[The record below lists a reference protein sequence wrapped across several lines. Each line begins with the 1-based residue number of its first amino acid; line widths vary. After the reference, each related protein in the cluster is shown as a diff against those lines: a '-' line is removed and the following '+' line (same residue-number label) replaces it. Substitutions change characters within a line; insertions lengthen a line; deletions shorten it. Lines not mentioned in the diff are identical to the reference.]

1 MRQKWRELYATAVAY
16 LIDRFMSELPSLP
29 DSWKAE
35 LSRLESVLVWTE
47 SFPEDYDFPMPVMVS
62 HAADYANDEQKLR
75 NYAQQVIAARLMHFT
90 FVTSYKVNHLLKM
103 YLDGFSS
110 RNFYSMLF
118 AARSMIEV
126 FAVVFDLFD
135 HMKQNRGD
143 HAERYLDRVIS
154 IDKALINATSGN
166 RLDLLKEVV
175 ATAMPSKLRESSED
189 DMVTIQAKNI
199 MTRIDR
205 SSKKSSYT
213 ECRRDYDRLSEY
225 VHPNIGQNA
234 VLCWPSPKNEKWVR
248 ISRSSGYSLASA
260 FRASI
265 LPTQQAAE
273 AILRE
278 ISSMGFPFG
287 TPVSAQKP

>member
-1 MRQKWRELYATAVAY
+1 MRQKCWELCACSVAY
-16 LIDRFMSELPSLP
+16 LFDRLMSELPSLP

-35 LSRLESVLVWTE
+35 LSRLEAVLLWTE
-47 SFPEDYDFPMPVMVS
+47 NFPEDYDFPMPVMVS
-62 HAADYANDEQKLR
+62 HAAEYANDEQKLR

-90 FVTSYKVNHLLKM
+90 FVTSYKVNHFLRM

-110 RNFYSMLF
+110 NNFYSILF
-118 AARSMIEV
+118 AARSMVEI

-135 HMKQNRGD
+135 HIKQNRGD
-143 HAERYLDRVIS
+143 HPDRYFDRVIS

-166 RLDLLKEVV
+166 RLDLVKEVIAS
-175 ATAMPSKLRESSED
+175 ATPSKLREFSED
-189 DMVTIQAKNI
+189 DMLTIQAKNI

-225 VHPNIGQNA
+225 IHPNIGQNA

-248 ISRSSGYSLASA
+248 ISRSSEYSVASA

-265 LPTQQAAE
+265 LPTQKAAE
-273 AILRE
+273 AIMRE
-278 ISSMGFPFG
+278 VTSMEFPFG
-287 TPVSAQKP
+287 TPVVA

>member
-1 MRQKWRELYATAVAY
+1 
-16 LIDRFMSELPSLP
+16 MSELPSLP
-29 DSWKAE
+29 DSWKTE
-35 LSRLESVLVWTE
+35 LSRLEAVLLWTE
-47 SFPEDYDFPMPVMVS
+47 NFPEDYDFPMPVMVS
-62 HAADYANDEQKLR
+62 HAAEYASDEQKLR

-90 FVTSYKVNHLLKM
+90 FVTSYKVNHFLRM

-110 RNFYSMLF
+110 KNFYSMLF
-118 AARSMIEV
+118 AARSMVEI

-143 HAERYLDRVIS
+143 HPDRYFDRVIS

-166 RLDLLKEVV
+166 RLDLVKDVIAS
-175 ATAMPSKLRESSED
+175 ATPSKLREFSED
-189 DMVTIQAKNI
+189 DMLTIQAKNI

-225 VHPNIGQNA
+225 IHPNIGQNS

-248 ISRSSGYSLASA
+248 ISRSSEYSVASA

-265 LPTQQAAE
+265 LPTQKAAE
-273 AILRE
+273 AIMRE
-278 ISSMGFPFG
+278 VTSMEFPFG
-287 TPVSAQKP
+287 TPVVA

>member
-1 MRQKWRELYATAVAY
+1 MRQKWWELCACSVAY
-16 LIDRFMSELPSLP
+16 LFDRLMSELPSLP
-29 DSWKAE
+29 DSWKTE
-35 LSRLESVLVWTE
+35 LSRLEAVLLWTE
-47 SFPEDYDFPMPVMVS
+47 NFPEDYDFPMPVMVS
-62 HAADYANDEQKLR
+62 HAAEYANDEQKLR

-90 FVTSYKVNHLLKM
+90 FVTSYKVNHFLRM

-110 RNFYSMLF
+110 KNFYSMLF
-118 AARSMIEV
+118 AARSMVEI

-143 HAERYLDRVIS
+143 HPDRYFDRVIS

-166 RLDLLKEVV
+166 RLDLVKDVIAS
-175 ATAMPSKLRESSED
+175 ATPSKLREFSED
-189 DMVTIQAKNI
+189 DMLTIQAKNI

-225 VHPNIGQNA
+225 IHPNIGQNA

-248 ISRSSGYSLASA
+248 ISRSSEYSVASA

-265 LPTQQAAE
+265 LPTQKAAE
-273 AILRE
+273 AIMRE
-278 ISSMGFPFG
+278 VTSMEFPFG
-287 TPVSAQKP
+287 TPVVA

>member
-1 MRQKWRELYATAVAY
+1 MRQKWWELCACSVAY
-16 LIDRFMSELPSLP
+16 LFDRLMSELPSLP
-29 DSWKAE
+29 DSWKTE
-35 LSRLESVLVWTE
+35 LSRLEAVLLWTE
-47 SFPEDYDFPMPVMVS
+47 NFPEDYDFPMPVMVS
-62 HAADYANDEQKLR
+62 HAAEYANDEQKLR

-90 FVTSYKVNHLLKM
+90 FVTSYKVNHFLRM

-110 RNFYSMLF
+110 KNFYSMLF
-118 AARSMIEV
+118 AARSMVEI

-143 HAERYLDRVIS
+143 HPDRYFDRVIS

-166 RLDLLKEVV
+166 RLDFVKDVIAS
-175 ATAMPSKLRESSED
+175 ATPSKLREFSED
-189 DMVTIQAKNI
+189 DMLTIQAKNI

-213 ECRRDYDRLSEY
+213 ECRSDYDRLSEY
-225 VHPNIGQNA
+225 IHPNIGQNS

-248 ISRSSGYSLASA
+248 ISRSSEYSVASA

-265 LPTQQAAE
+265 LPTQKAAE
-273 AILRE
+273 AIMRE
-278 ISSMGFPFG
+278 VTSMEFPFG
-287 TPVSAQKP
+287 TPVVA

>member
-1 MRQKWRELYATAVAY
+1 MRQKCWELCACSVAY
-16 LIDRFMSELPSLP
+16 LFDRLMSELPSLP

-35 LSRLESVLVWTE
+35 LSRLEAVLLWTE
-47 SFPEDYDFPMPVMVS
+47 NFPEDYDFPMPVMVFY
-62 HAADYANDEQKLR
+62 AAEYANDEQKLR

-90 FVTSYKVNHLLKM
+90 FVTSYKVNHFLRM

-110 RNFYSMLF
+110 NNFYSILF
-118 AARSMIEV
+118 AARSMVEI

-135 HMKQNRGD
+135 HIKQNRGD
-143 HAERYLDRVIS
+143 HPDRYFDRVIS

-166 RLDLLKEVV
+166 RLDLVKEVIAS
-175 ATAMPSKLRESSED
+175 ATPSKLREFSED
-189 DMVTIQAKNI
+189 DMLTIQAKNI

-225 VHPNIGQNA
+225 IHPNIGQNA

-248 ISRSSGYSLASA
+248 ISRSSEYSVASA

-265 LPTQQAAE
+265 LPTQKAAE
-273 AILRE
+273 AIMRE
-278 ISSMGFPFG
+278 VTSMEFPFG
-287 TPVSAQKP
+287 TPVVA

>member
-1 MRQKWRELYATAVAY
+1 
-16 LIDRFMSELPSLP
+16 MSKLPSLP
-29 DSWKAE
+29 DSLKAE
-35 LSRLESVLVWTE
+35 LSRLEAVLAWTE
-47 SFPEDYDFPMPVMVS
+47 TFPEDYDFPMPVMVS
-62 HAADYANDEQKLR
+62 HAADYAKDEQKLR

-90 FVTSYKVNHLLKM
+90 FVTSYKVNHLLRM

-135 HMKQNRGD
+135 QIKQNRGD

-154 IDKALINATSGN
+154 VDKALINATSGN
-166 RLDLLKEVV
+166 RLDLLKEVL
-175 ATAMPSKLRESSED
+175 ATSMQSKLRDLNED
-189 DMVTIQAKNI
+189 DMLAIQAKNI

-248 ISRSSGYSLASA
+248 ISRSSEHSLASA

-265 LPTQQAAE
+265 APTQWAAE
-273 AILRE
+273 AIMHE
-278 ISSMGFPFG
+278 ISNMEFPFG
-287 TPVSAQKP
+287 MPVYGQRPET